1 MEKNRHFPSGIR
13 PPPSH
18 TSFPFSI
25 FLSLPQKASTMP
37 FVWWVSL
44 NFVENVVNVNRGRSR
59 GKCFGGNLSD
69 AGIKRL
75 IYVSGSER
83 REINISQNLDSWFG
97 LGLGAFCFVWGPSWL
112 ATILSICI
120 CSSTFFEAGLLSN
133 WIGFSKKLH
142 LGERRGLICCAPSVP
157 DLFIFIMVVSFIIMW
172 VIWLKIEYGHWR
184 YWR

>member
-1 MEKNRHFPSGIR
+1 
-13 PPPSH
+13 
-18 TSFPFSI
+18 
-25 FLSLPQKASTMP
+25 MP
-37 FVWWVSL
+37 FIWWVSQ
-44 NFVENVVNVNRGRSR
+44 NFVENLVNANCGRSR

-83 REINISQNLDSWFG
+83 PEINISQKFLTLKPKVLIWTWIGCFLFGLSPSWF
-97 LGLGAFCFVWGPSWL
+97 

-157 DLFIFIMVVSFIIMW
+157 DLCIFIIVVSFIITFILMW
-172 VIWLKIEYGHWR
+172 VIWLKIEHGHWR

>member
-1 MEKNRHFPSGIR
+1 
-13 PPPSH
+13 
-18 TSFPFSI
+18 
-25 FLSLPQKASTMP
+25 MP
-37 FVWWVSL
+37 FIWWVSQ
-44 NFVENVVNVNRGRSR
+44 NFVENLVNANRGRSR

-83 REINISQNLDSWFG
+83 REINISQKILDSKTYS
-97 LGLGAFCFVWGPSWL
+97 LLLDLDLSSWL

-157 DLFIFIMVVSFIIMW
+157 DLCIFIMVVSFIIMW
-172 VIWLKIEYGHWR
+172 VIWLLIELIECGHWR

>member
-1 MEKNRHFPSGIR
+1 MN
-13 PPPSH
+13 
-18 TSFPFSI
+18 
-25 FLSLPQKASTMP
+25 A
-37 FVWWVSL
+37 
-44 NFVENVVNVNRGRSR
+44 NCGRSR

-83 REINISQNLDSWFG
+83 REINISQKILDSKTYS
-97 LGLGAFCFVWGPSWL
+97 LLLDLDLSSWL

-157 DLFIFIMVVSFIIMW
+157 DLCFFIIVVSFIITFFHH
-172 VIWLKIEYGHWR
+172 VSHLIIDRIAIEDIEDKENDEDGTGNKCIVEIN
-184 YWR
+184 